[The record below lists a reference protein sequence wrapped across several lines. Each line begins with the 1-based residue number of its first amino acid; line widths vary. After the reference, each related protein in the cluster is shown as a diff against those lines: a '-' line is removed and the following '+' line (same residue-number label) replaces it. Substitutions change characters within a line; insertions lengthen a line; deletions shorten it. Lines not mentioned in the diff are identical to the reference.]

1 MVIIMLNTI
10 TKEIKE
16 LFSDKKIWICII
28 TVLIILIIGTSY
40 NKKASQARNSD
51 FLKLGV
57 INNDDSSYSNLLLD
71 YFNASNTFSSMISVV
86 IGENDE
92 IRGAFDKGELDIYL
106 EIPKGFAENMVN
118 IEHLP
123 IKVNINIEDTTKAIL
138 FQNVLESYEKYIS
151 AVEVN
156 AVSLYEI
163 MENDGMD
170 KSLISKTNTTISLDL
185 IFTALGKEA
194 FFNYKEIDTFP
205 PTKVSEYYV
214 ISILV
219 MTLMYAGLYA
229 GFRVLREIRQGT
241 FTRIMTTQIPIYHF
255 LIAKILFLS
264 TVLAVFTILAICIIK
279 CSIPTGVVILYSCCI
294 ALFCVTLSMLLSAFF
309 ETTQR
314 FILVGNLLVFYFIV
328 IGGGIVPIMFLPQDI
343 LRLSRITPNYYI
355 MEGIIRLNKDQLNI
369 PIRNSIT
376 LFAISGLFMVGTLLF
391 YQRRRVSY
399 EEA

>member
-1 MVIIMLNTI
+1 MLITI

-16 LFSDKKIWICII
+16 LFSDKKIWFGII
-28 TVLIILIIGTSY
+28 TVLIIIIIGTSY
-40 NKKASQARNSD
+40 NKKASQVQNSD
-51 FLKLGV
+51 FLRLGV
-57 INNDDSSYSNLLLD
+57 INNDDSSYSNLLLG
-71 YFNASNTFSSMISVV
+71 YFNASNTFSSLISVV

-92 IRGAFDKGELDIYL
+92 IRRDFDKGELDIYL
-106 EIPKGFAENMVN
+106 EIPEGFAENMVH

-123 IKVNINIEDTTKAIL
+123 IKVIINIEDTTKAIL

-163 MENDGMD
+163 MEKDGMD
-170 KSLISKTNTTISLDL
+170 KALISVTNATISLDL

-194 FFNYKEIDTFP
+194 FFDYKEIDTFP
-205 PTKVSEYYV
+205 PTKVNEYYV
-214 ISILV
+214 ISVLV

-241 FTRIMTTQIPIYHF
+241 FARIKTTQLPIYQF
-255 LIAKILFLS
+255 LTAKILFLS
-264 TVLAVFTILAICIIK
+264 TVLAAFTILAICIIK
-279 CSIPTGVVILYSCCI
+279 GSIPTGVIVLYSCCI

-314 FILVGNLLVFYFIV
+314 FVLVGNLLIFYFIV
-328 IGGGIVPIMFLPQDI
+328 IGGGIVPIMFLPQNI
-343 LRLSRITPNYYI
+343 LRLSKITPNYYI

-376 LFAISGLFMVGTLLF
+376 LLVISGLFMAGTILF
-391 YQRRRVSY
+391 FQRRRVSY

>member
-1 MVIIMLNTI
+1 MLITI

-16 LFSDKKIWICII
+16 LFSDKKIWFGII
-28 TVLIILIIGTSY
+28 TVLIIIIIGTSY
-40 NKKASQARNSD
+40 NKKASQVQNSD
-51 FLKLGV
+51 FLRLGV
-57 INNDDSSYSNLLLD
+57 INNDDSSYSNLLLG
-71 YFNASNTFSSMISVV
+71 YFNASNTFSSLISVV
-86 IGENDE
+86 IGEYDE
-92 IRGAFDKGELDIYL
+92 IRRDFDKGELDIYL
-106 EIPKGFAENMVN
+106 EIPEGFAENMVH

-123 IKVNINIEDTTKAIL
+123 IKVIINIEDTTKAIL

-163 MENDGMD
+163 MEKDGMD
-170 KSLISKTNTTISLDL
+170 KALISVTNATISLDL

-194 FFNYKEIDTFP
+194 FFDYKEIDTFP

-214 ISILV
+214 ISVLV
-219 MTLMYAGLYA
+219 MMLMYAGLYA

-241 FTRIMTTQIPIYHF
+241 FARIKTTQLPIYQF
-255 LIAKILFLS
+255 LTAKILFLS
-264 TVLAVFTILAICIIK
+264 TVLAAFTILAICIIK
-279 CSIPTGVVILYSCCI
+279 GSIPTGVIVLYSCCI

-314 FILVGNLLVFYFIV
+314 FVLVGNLLIFYFIV
-328 IGGGIVPIMFLPQDI
+328 IGGGIVPIMFLPQNI
-343 LRLSRITPNYYI
+343 LRLSKITPNYYI

-376 LFAISGLFMVGTLLF
+376 LLVISGLFMAGTILF
-391 YQRRRVSY
+391 FQRRRVSY